1 MHVLGRKLID
11 PFPEFWRTVSPEIPI
26 DSEEI
31 AQGHSSVFGDQG
43 VDVTAPYPPR
53 WVSLPDSDLAYHVAH
68 ELTHRVLAAR
78 GYPRTVRGAG
88 YPEDS
93 AEARIGAD
101 LEEMVLHPPLES
113 LLQPFGFSHHFIQ
126 RNMASGALRGI
137 ESAPVPEYG
146 SPWHFTWA
154 IRYCLL
160 QLELPL
166 ELWQPLEIAYS
177 DRAPEVTRL
186 GKELVEIMTEV
197 GWGSREQALRGMIR
211 ARDTL
216 ALDVQDKVLV
226 LDAVTGRVL

>member
-1 MHVLGRKLID
+1 M
-11 PFPEFWRTVSPEIPI
+11 
-26 DSEEI
+26 
-31 AQGHSSVFGDQG
+31 
-43 VDVTAPYPPR
+43 
-53 WVSLPDSDLAYHVAH
+53 SLPDSDLAYHVAH

-113 LLQPFGFSHHFIQ
+113 LLQPFGFTHHFIQ
-126 RNMASGALRGI
+126 R
-137 ESAPVPEYG
+137 
-146 SPWHFTWA
+146 T
-154 IRYCLL
+154 
-160 QLELPL
+160 
-166 ELWQPLEIAYS
+166 WQPARCVGSSRRRSGIRVSLALHVGYPLLSSTVGPAAGTVAAAGDCILGPRSRS
-177 DRAPEVTRL
+177 DQTRQGAGGDNDRSRL
-186 GKELVEIMTEV
+186 GKPGT
-197 GWGSREQALRGMIR
+197 GPPGMIR